1 MKAHDNQRTVGVWLD
16 NRMCVGLLLCFLFS
30 FTMFFVSCS
39 KEEHIKVKSTQ
50 LHGLWKKSNTQE
62 FWRFKEDNT
71 GVTWDEAEDVS
82 EEESNMTFEW
92 SIAHGDEL
100 TCIFRG
106 EMGNQAVPK
115 LYVIK
120 EISET
125 KMKWEDYY
133 GITYVYVKVENSR

>member
-1 MKAHDNQRTVGVWLD
+1 MKKLFAQESLSERLRRGLARSLSLVPI
-16 NRMCVGLLLCFLFS
+16 LLLALCID
-30 FTMFFVSCS
+30 SCS
-39 KEEHIKVKSTQ
+39 KEEHLKVRPAQ
-50 LHGLWKKSNTQE
+50 LQGLWQKSNTQE
-62 FWRFKEDNT
+62 YWRFKEDAT
-71 GVTWDEAEDVS
+71 GVTWDEAEDVT

-92 SIAHGDEL
+92 SISHGDEL

-125 KMKWEDYY
+125 RMKWEDYY
-133 GITYVYVKVENSR
+133 GITYTYKKAGR